1 MNLKHA
7 KAIRAYV
14 RLAGNIDAE
23 YEPLKPMM
31 GWQVLKELDLKTG
44 QPKTKQ
50 YVEFSGQVKL
60 NPTCGRS
67 HYKNLKKS
75 AIGRIAIL
83 RFLGKKK

>member
-23 YEPLKPMM
+23 YEPLKPML

-67 HYKNLKKS
+67 HYKQLKKTGIRRS
-75 AIGRIAIL
+75 T
-83 RFLGKKK
+83 FLHLMGTQ